1 MNAKQY
7 AWIYMIDCGRANKNP
22 SYYGGWSTIDENAPG
37 GEKPKQFPN
46 SRVLDWDDAYAEQI
60 RRIGVDWE
68 ATQSPTG
75 RSFAEFQGTFC
86 DPGSKEYL
94 TGTLVLKDGTKQKW
108 VAETLVTNAFDM
120 MANIGTLQE
129 KFAKIFETE

>member
-7 AWIYMIDCGRANKNP
+7 AWIYMIDCGRANKRP
-22 SYYGGWSTIDENAPG
+22 SFYGGWGTIDDNAPG
-37 GEKPKQFPN
+37 GQAIINYGNVKE
-46 SRVLDWDDAYAEQI
+46 WDSSFIEQI
-60 RRIGVDWE
+60 RKIGVDWE
-68 ATQSPTG
+68 ATQSPHG
-75 RSFAEFQGTFC
+75 ESFSEFQGTFC

-108 VAETLVTNAFDM
+108 VAETLVTNAFTM